1 MYLIISLYICEELF
15 GRVGTRGYKSIY
27 MFIFLSMKLRENG
40 WWITELDSS
49 HFVAKVSEDY
59 DTNIR
64 IHSE

>member
-1 MYLIISLYICEELF
+1 
-15 GRVGTRGYKSIY
+15 
-27 MFIFLSMKLRENG
+27 MKLRENG

-64 IHSE
+64 LHSE